1 MAWRAAKV
9 SRKDLHTGQDVGR
22 LNTSVVAAEL
32 GGDLPRS
39 YQVQGAFGLV
49 HVHILIF
56 ILVVHQ

>member
-32 GGDLPRS
+32 GGHLPRS